1 MDARTGADLM
11 LTRRAFVQSV
21 FAAAAVSPLVD
32 IDRLLWVPG
41 ARSWFIPASPKPLHT
56 LEGQAEAFLRE
67 LVRLRKGKA
76 ALTLG
81 ESPAMVGDVFGRVI
95 AQDQLVVGMVPIE
108 KGDTNPMARYITPA
122 AAAIANSIPIGASSC
137 YPLLGNYGE
146 QIPAHIA
153 IAHDPLAGLS
163 VRAIRSIDHCGAD
176 VVRIDLLIGSP
187 VSLGRIAPRDAPLS
201 LGFHTHNVEHPCEVR
216 HSPGGTLWSDA
227 WDDDEDA

>member
-1 MDARTGADLM
+1 M

-41 ARSWFIPASPKPLHT
+41 ARSWFLPASPKPLHT

-108 KGDTNPMARYITPA
+108 KGDTNPVARYITPA
-122 AAAIANSIPIGASSC
+122 AEAVANSIPPRASSC

-146 QIPAHIA
+146 QIPAHLA
-153 IAHDPLAGLS
+153 MAHNPVAGLS
-163 VRAIRSIDHCGAD
+163 VRAVRAIDHCGND
-176 VVRIDLLIGSP
+176 VVRIDLLTGSP
-187 VSLGRIAPRDAPLS
+187 SSLGRIAPSDAPLS
-201 LGFHTHNVEHPCEVR
+201 LGFRTHDVR
-216 HSPGGTLWSDA
+216 YVRESRPALGLHLLRSDA